1 MTVKIRRNH
10 FYSPKKPKTLKNKLQ
25 QTKQLSTN
33 KLIKKQTI
41 LFVFYHGKSYTRCII
56 FHDKYEIIKVL

>member
-41 LFVFYHGKSYTRCII
+41 LFVFYHGKSYTRCI
-56 FHDKYEIIKVL
+56 